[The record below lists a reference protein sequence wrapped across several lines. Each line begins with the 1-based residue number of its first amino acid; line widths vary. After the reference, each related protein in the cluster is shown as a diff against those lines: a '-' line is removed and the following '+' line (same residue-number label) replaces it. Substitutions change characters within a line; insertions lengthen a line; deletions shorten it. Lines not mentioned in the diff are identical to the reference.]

1 MLKNYKTLF
10 KEIKDLNKRS
20 DASCVLIA
28 RLNSIYVYINFPQI
42 TLLIQHNLSQNSI
55 LENKST
61 FM

>member
-28 RLNSIYVYINFPQI
+28 RLNSIYVYINFPQM
-42 TLLIQHNLSQNSI
+42 NVSA
-55 LENKST
+55 
-61 FM
+61 